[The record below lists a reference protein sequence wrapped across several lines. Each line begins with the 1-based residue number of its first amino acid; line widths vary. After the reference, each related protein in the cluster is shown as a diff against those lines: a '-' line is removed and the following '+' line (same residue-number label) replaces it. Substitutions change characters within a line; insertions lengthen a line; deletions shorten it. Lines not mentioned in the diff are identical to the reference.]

1 MPERL
6 LLEREEPNGRISRLY
21 GDDVRDL
28 EIYIDGAWGVTMTQH
43 ICKLN
48 LYTHSFEFKEDNVDR
63 REVAVRL
70 VMPISVMFSMRD
82 FFRDQCKRLEDQ
94 GGVIPGGTLSVEDF
108 RKMSPKDLYALV
120 EKQILQIEAP
130 EKEAVR
136 PVVRKRSRRRKK

>member
-1 MPERL
+1 
-6 LLEREEPNGRISRLY
+6 
-21 GDDVRDL
+21 
-28 EIYIDGAWGVTMTQH
+28 
-43 ICKLN
+43 
-48 LYTHSFEFKEDNVDR
+48 
-63 REVAVRL
+63 
-70 VMPISVMFSMRD
+70 MRD